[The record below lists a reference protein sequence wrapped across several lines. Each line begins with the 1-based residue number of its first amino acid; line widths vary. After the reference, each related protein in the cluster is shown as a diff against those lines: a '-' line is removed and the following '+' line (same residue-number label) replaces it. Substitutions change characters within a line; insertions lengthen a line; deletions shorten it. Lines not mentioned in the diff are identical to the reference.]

1 MVGSREVL
9 RNVEFRRLFWSR
21 AISNVGNGV
30 APIALAFGVLALPG
44 ATPTSLSIVLAA
56 QAIPLV
62 LMLPFGGVIADRLG
76 RARVIMVT
84 DALVSVFVMTM
95 AILLIT
101 GHANVPILAI
111 LGALS
116 GLLNG
121 MWYPAMS
128 GLTPDVVP
136 DEQLQSANA
145 LVSIATNV
153 GFIAGNALGGVLV
166 ALVGPGWAIAI
177 DSLSFVFSAALIYS
191 IRHVAKPHD
200 SGESVMSDLIHGW
213 RVFLSFRWIVV
224 IVGCFSFIVMVWR
237 GAEEVLGP
245 VLALD
250 IYGGPKGWALVMACQ
265 GVGLLIGGIAA
276 SRVRAGHPLVIGMLV
291 TLALPVWLLLLAAEA
306 PLLLAAAG
314 AFVFGFALE
323 LFYVFWLTALQTR
336 VPRESLSRVTS
347 YDALGSMMFGP
358 IGLALAGP
366 LVAVIGLHATF
377 VAGAVVATVAV
388 AASLMFRSVRQL
400 TFSN

>member
-1 MVGSREVL
+1 MVGNREVL

-44 ATPTSLSIVLAA
+44 ATATSLSIVLAA

-84 DALVSVFVMTM
+84 DALVSVFVMTT
-95 AILLIT
+95 AILFIT
-101 GHANVPILAI
+101 GHATVPVLAV

-153 GFIAGNALGGVLV
+153 GFIFGNALGGLLV

-177 DSLSFVFSAALIYS
+177 DSLSFLISASLIYS

-200 SGESVMSDLIHGW
+200 SGESVLTDLIHGW

-245 VLALD
+245 VLALE
-250 IYGGPKGWALVMACQ
+250 IYGGPKGWAAVMACQ
-265 GVGLLIGGIAA
+265 GIGLLVGGIVA
-276 SRVRAGHPLVIGMLV
+276 SKVRAGRPLVIGMLI

-306 PLLLAAAG
+306 PLILAAAG
-314 AFVFGFALE
+314 AFVFGIALE
-323 LFYVFWLTALQTR
+323 LFYVFWLTSLQTR
-336 VPRESLSRVTS
+336 VPRESLSRVNS

-358 IGLALAGP
+358 IGLAIAGP
-366 LVAVIGLHATF
+366 LVAAIGLHTTF
-377 VAGAVVATVAV
+377 IAGAVIATVAV
-388 AASLMFRSVRQL
+388 AVSLMFRSVRQL
-400 TFSN
+400 TFSD

>member
-1 MVGSREVL
+1 MVRSREVL

-177 DSLSFVFSAALIYS
+177 DSLSFVLSAALIYS

-213 RVFLSFRWIVV
+213 RIFLSFRWIVV

-237 GAEEVLGP
+237 GAEGVLGP

-276 SRVRAGHPLVIGMLV
+276 SKVRAGHPLVIGMLV

>member
-1 MVGSREVL
+1 MSGNREVL
-9 RNVEFRRLFWSR
+9 RNSTFRRLFWSR

-44 ATPTSLSIVLAA
+44 ASPTSLSIVLAA

-95 AILLIT
+95 AILFIT

-177 DSLSFVFSAALIYS
+177 DSVSFVISAALIYS

-200 SGESVMSDLIHGW
+200 SGESVLSDLIHGW

-224 IVGCFSFIVMVWR
+224 IVGCFSFVVMVWR

-245 VLALD
+245 VLALE

-265 GVGLLIGGIAA
+265 GVGLLVGGIVA
-276 SRVRAGHPLVIGMLV
+276 SRVRAGRPLVIGMLI
-291 TLALPVWLLLLAAEA
+291 TLALPAWLLLLAAEV
-306 PLLLAAAG
+306 PLPVAAAG
-314 AFVFGFALE
+314 ALAFGVALE

-336 VPRESLSRVTS
+336 VPRESLSRVNS
-347 YDALGSMMFGP
+347 YDALGTMMFGP

-366 LVAVIGLHATF
+366 LVAVIGLHTTF
-377 VAGAVVATVAV
+377 ILGAVIAALAVAV
-388 AASLMFRSVRQL
+388 SLMFRSVRQL
-400 TFSN
+400 TFAN

>member
-1 MVGSREVL
+1 MSGNREVM
-9 RNVEFRRLFWSR
+9 RNPAFRRLFWSR
-21 AISNVGNGV
+21 GISNVGNGV

-76 RARVIMVT
+76 RPRVIMVT
-84 DALVSVFVMTM
+84 DALVSVLVMMT
-95 AILLIT
+95 AVLFIT
-101 GHANVPILAI
+101 GNANVPVLAV

-153 GFIAGNALGGVLV
+153 GFIFGNALGGLLV

-177 DSLSFVFSAALIYS
+177 DSLSFLLSAGLIFT
-191 IRHVAKPHD
+191 IRHVAQPHD
-200 SGESVMSDLIHGW
+200 SGESVITDLLHGW

-245 VLALD
+245 VLALE
-250 IYGGPKGWALVMACQ
+250 IYGGPAGWALVMACQ
-265 GVGLLIGGIAA
+265 GIGLLVGGIAA
-276 SRVRAGHPLVIGMLV
+276 SRIRVGRPLVIGMLI
-291 TLALPVWLLLLAAEA
+291 TLALPVWLLMLAAEVA
-306 PLLLAAAG
+306 LPLAAAG
-314 AFVFGFALE
+314 AFAFGIALE

-336 VPRESLSRVTS
+336 VPRESLSRVNS

-366 LVAVIGLHATF
+366 LVAVIGLHTTF
-377 VAGAVVATVAV
+377 ILGAVVAALAV
-388 AASLMFRSVRQL
+388 GVSLLFRSVRQL
-400 TFSN
+400 TFAD

>member
-177 DSLSFVFSAALIYS
+177 DSLSFVLSAALIYS

-213 RVFLSFRWIVV
+213 RIFLSFRWIVV

-237 GAEEVLGP
+237 GAEGVLGP

-276 SRVRAGHPLVIGMLV
+276 SKVRAGHPLVIGMLV

>member
-1 MVGSREVL
+1 MVGNREVL

-44 ATPTSLSIVLAA
+44 ATATSLSIVLAA

-84 DALVSVFVMTM
+84 DALVSVFVMTT
-95 AILLIT
+95 AILFIT
-101 GHANVPILAI
+101 GHATVPVLAV

-153 GFIAGNALGGVLV
+153 GFIFGNALGGLLV

-177 DSLSFVFSAALIYS
+177 DSLSFLISASLIYS

-200 SGESVMSDLIHGW
+200 SGESVLTDLIHGW

>member
-1 MVGSREVL
+1 MVGNREVL

-44 ATPTSLSIVLAA
+44 ATATSLSIVLAA

-84 DALVSVFVMTM
+84 DALVSVFVMTT
-95 AILLIT
+95 AILFIT
-101 GHANVPILAI
+101 GHATVPVLAV

-153 GFIAGNALGGVLV
+153 GFIFGNALGGLLV

-177 DSLSFVFSAALIYS
+177 DSLSFLISASLIYS

-200 SGESVMSDLIHGW
+200 SGESVLTDLIHGW

-323 LFYVFWLTALQTR
+323 LFYVFWLTALQPR

>member
-1 MVGSREVL
+1 MAGNKEVL
-9 RNVEFRRLFWSR
+9 RNSAFRRLFLSR
-21 AISNVGNGV
+21 AISNIGNGV

-84 DALVSVFVMTM
+84 DALVSVFVMTT
-95 AILLIT
+95 AVLFIT
-101 GHANVPILAI
+101 GHATVLLLAI

-145 LVSIATNV
+145 LISIASNV
-153 GFIAGNALGGVLV
+153 GFISGNAIGGILV
-166 ALVGPGWAIAI
+166 ALVGPGWAIAL
-177 DSLSFVFSAALIYS
+177 DSLSFIVSAALIFT
-191 IRHVAKPHD
+191 IRHVAKPHV
-200 SGESVMSDLIHGW
+200 SGESVLSDLIHGW

-224 IVGCFSFIVMVWR
+224 IVGAFSFIVMVWR

-245 VLALD
+245 VLALQ
-250 IYGGPKGWALVMACQ
+250 IYGGAKGWAVVMACQ
-265 GVGLLIGGIAA
+265 GIGLLVGGIVAT
-276 SRVRAGHPLVIGMLV
+276 RVRAGRPLLIGMLA
-291 TLALPVWLLLLAAEA
+291 TLALPVWLLLLAAEVTL
-306 PLLLAAAG
+306 PLAAAG
-314 AFVFGFALE
+314 AFAFGIALE
-323 LFYVFWLTALQTR
+323 LFYVFWLTALQQR
-336 VPRESLSRVTS
+336 VPRESLSRVNS

-366 LVAVIGLHATF
+366 LVAVIGLHTTF
-377 VAGAVVATVAV
+377 ILGAVIAMIAVVAT
-388 AASLMFRSVRQL
+388 LLFRSVRQL
-400 TFSN
+400 TFAD

>member
-95 AILLIT
+95 AILFIT
-101 GHANVPILAI
+101 GHANVPMLAI

>member
-1 MVGSREVL
+1 MVGNREVM
-9 RNVEFRRLFWSR
+9 RNPAFRRLFWSR
-21 AISNVGNGV
+21 AISNIGNGV

-62 LMLPFGGVIADRLG
+62 IMLPFGGVIADRLG

-84 DALVSVFVMTM
+84 DALVSLFVMTT
-95 AILLIT
+95 AILFIT
-101 GHANVPILAI
+101 GHANVPVLAV

-128 GLTPDVVP
+128 GLAPDVVP
-136 DEQLQSANA
+136 DEQLQSANS

-153 GFIAGNALGGVLV
+153 GFIFGNALGGLLV

-177 DSLSFVFSAALIYS
+177 DSLSFLISASLIYS

-200 SGESVMSDLIHGW
+200 TGESVLSDLIHGW

-224 IVGCFSFIVMVWR
+224 IVACFSFIVMVWR
-237 GAEEVLGP
+237 GSEEVLGP
-245 VLALD
+245 VLALE
-250 IYGGPKGWALVMACQ
+250 IYGGPKGWAVIMACQ
-265 GVGLLIGGIAA
+265 GMGLLIGGIVA
-276 SRVRAGHPLVIGMLV
+276 SRVRTGRPLVIGMLI
-291 TLALPVWLLLLAAEA
+291 TLALPVWLLMLAGEVQL
-306 PLLLAAAG
+306 PLAAAG
-314 AFVFGFALE
+314 AFGFGIALE

-336 VPRESLSRVTS
+336 VPRESLSRVNS

-366 LVAVIGLHATF
+366 LVAAIGLHAAF
-377 VAGAVVATVAV
+377 ILSAAIATVAV
-388 AASLMFRSVRQL
+388 TVSLLFRSVRQL
-400 TFSN
+400 TFTD